1 MNIKIDFD
9 NSYSW
14 LPENFYE
21 RVKSTNVGK
30 PQLIQYNESLAQELG
45 LDFESISNQ
54 ELADFFSGNIL
65 AEWSEPIAQVYAGHQ
80 FGYFNPRLGDG
91 RAMLLWELID
101 KEGNRKDI
109 QLKWSGRTRFSRTRS
124 DGKAPLWAVIREYIL
139 SEAMNALGAP
149 TTRALAMVKTW
160 EEVYRERIEPG
171 AIITRVASS
180 HIRIGTFEYFA
191 HKKDY
196 KSIKILTDYVIDRD
210 YPEVK
215 NNSNPYLSFFEAVI
229 DKQVKLVA
237 KWMNLGFIHGVMNT
251 DNTSISWETID
262 YGPCA
267 FMDEYHRNT
276 VFSFIDRDWR
286 YAFEN
291 QKYIIGW
298 NLMKLWESIIHLIDS
313 NEKKSVDLINNAL
326 SSIAITFDEYWLD
339 GMKNKI
345 GIINMD
351 DGDEKLIRELLEMM
365 ERGRVDYTL
374 FFRYLSNA
382 VETWNNTLVKK
393 IFERENEID
402 TWLSQWNKRLEKQGI
417 GWDQLSTNMKQVN
430 PAFIPRNHRVQ
441 QAIDEAINKT
451 DFILMNQLLEILKN
465 PYADQPEYGE
475 YMNPPK
481 EDERVHQTFCGT

>member
-9 NSYSW
+9 NSYSR

-21 RVKSTNVGK
+21 RLKSENIVKPK
-30 PQLIQYNESLAQELG
+30 LIQYNEYLAQELG
-45 LDFESISNQ
+45 LDLESINNQ
-54 ELADFFSGNIL
+54 ERADIFSANVFIQ
-65 AEWSEPIAQVYAGHQ
+65 WSEPIAQVYAGHQ

-101 KEGNRKDI
+101 KKGNRKDI

-139 SEAMNALGAP
+139 SEAMNALGVP
-149 TTRALAMVKTW
+149 TTRALAMVTTW
-160 EEVYRERIEPG
+160 DEVHRERIEPG

-196 KSIKILTDYVIDRD
+196 KSVKILADYVIDRH

-215 NNSNPYLSFFEAVI
+215 NNENPYLSFFESVI
-229 DKQVKLVA
+229 EKQVKLVA
-237 KWMNLGFIHGVMNT
+237 RWMHLGFIHGVMNT

-267 FMDEYHRNT
+267 FMDEYHRDT
-276 VFSFIDRDWR
+276 VFSFIDRDGR

-291 QKYIIGW
+291 QKYIIQW
-298 NLMKLWESIIHLIDS
+298 NLMKLWESLIYLINS
-313 NEKKSVDLINNAL
+313 NEDKSVDLINKAL
-326 SSIAITFDEYWLD
+326 SSIEKTFDEYWLE

-345 GIINMD
+345 GIISMD
-351 DGDEKLIRELLEMM
+351 DGDERLVRELLEIM
-365 ERGRVDYTL
+365 ESNKIDYTL
-374 FFRYLSNA
+374 FFRYLSDS
-382 VETWNNTLVKK
+382 VETQDYLKIEKLFQEENKIEKWLKK
-393 IFERENEID
+393 WKTRLNKQDIPFEEI
-402 TWLSQWNKRLEKQGI
+402 TK
-417 GWDQLSTNMKQVN
+417 NMKQVN

-451 DFILMNQLLEILKN
+451 DFILMNQLLEILKK
-465 PYADQPEYGE
+465 PYADQPEHGE
-475 YMNPPK
+475 YMDPPK
-481 EDERVHQTFCGT
+481 ENERVHQTFCGT

>member
-9 NSYSW
+9 NSYSR

-30 PQLIQYNESLAQELG
+30 PQLIQYNESLAQELW

-54 ELADFFSGNIL
+54 ELAYFFSGNIL

-191 HKKDY
+191 NKKDY
-196 KSIKILTDYVIDRD
+196 K
-210 YPEVK
+210 
-215 NNSNPYLSFFEAVI
+215 
-229 DKQVKLVA
+229 
-237 KWMNLGFIHGVMNT
+237 
-251 DNTSISWETID
+251 
-262 YGPCA
+262 
-267 FMDEYHRNT
+267 
-276 VFSFIDRDWR
+276 
-286 YAFEN
+286 
-291 QKYIIGW
+291 
-298 NLMKLWESIIHLIDS
+298 
-313 NEKKSVDLINNAL
+313 
-326 SSIAITFDEYWLD
+326 
-339 GMKNKI
+339 
-345 GIINMD
+345 
-351 DGDEKLIRELLEMM
+351 
-365 ERGRVDYTL
+365 
-374 FFRYLSNA
+374 
-382 VETWNNTLVKK
+382 
-393 IFERENEID
+393 
-402 TWLSQWNKRLEKQGI
+402 
-417 GWDQLSTNMKQVN
+417 
-430 PAFIPRNHRVQ
+430 
-441 QAIDEAINKT
+441 
-451 DFILMNQLLEILKN
+451 
-465 PYADQPEYGE
+465 
-475 YMNPPK
+475 
-481 EDERVHQTFCGT
+481 